1 MGNKEELQGEAL
13 QRRQAA
19 LAAAA
24 MSSFLVEDS
33 AGTVPLPNQVASIG
47 GVLGRGS
54 DAVVFE
60 AVAKESGAAVA
71 VKAIHLP
78 VGWTVDEVPQ
88 NESGGSD

>member
-13 QRRQAA
+13 QRRQAT

-24 MSSFLVEDS
+24 MSSFLIEDS
-33 AGTVPLPNQVASIG
+33 AWTLPIPSQVASIG

-60 AVAKESGAAVA
+60 AVAKESGAVVA

-78 VGWTVDEVPQ
+78 VGWTVGRSSAE
-88 NESGGSD
+88 